1 MPSLPPSWN
10 EPLPAPD
17 SQAASRAK
25 ERQQVLT
32 KPPGS
37 LGQLEH
43 LAIRLAGLQG
53 TEHPSIDP
61 VRIAIF
67 AGDHGVCEEGVS
79 AFPQEVTAQMIANF
93 ASGGAAISVMARH
106 LDASLEVVNLGT
118 VGQVPVLPGVR
129 DERMA
134 PATANLAV
142 TAAMTPAQVGT
153 ALASGDAA
161 AERAATSGCRLFIG
175 GDMGIGNTTSAAALA
190 CALLDLP
197 PETLVG
203 PGTGLNAAGVSHKS
217 AVVSRALKRHGN
229 TTDPLATL
237 ASLGGF
243 EIAALT
249 GAILGCASRGLPV
262 LVDGFIV
269 SVAALVAVRQQPDV
283 GHWLVFAHH
292 SAEPGHAAVLQALD
306 ARPLLD
312 LGMRLGEGS
321 GAAVA
326 VPLLRA
332 ACELHNRMAS
342 FADAGVTD
350 KDQAESRGS

>member
-1 MPSLPPSWN
+1 MPPSWTQQ
-10 EPLPAPD
+10 PPKPD
-17 SQAASRAK
+17 TLRIRQATD
-25 ERQQVLT
+25 RQQALT

-37 LGQLEH
+37 LGRLEQL
-43 LAIRLAGLQG
+43 AVQLAGLQK
-53 TEHPSIDP
+53 TEQPTVDP
-61 VRIAIF
+61 VRITVF

-93 ASGGAAISVMARH
+93 AGGGAAISVLAKQ

-118 VGQVPVLPGVR
+118 VGEVPELPGVR
-129 DERMA
+129 DEQIA

-142 TAAMTPAQVGT
+142 TNAMTEDQVCA

-161 AERAATSGCRLFIG
+161 AERAADAGCRLFIG

-190 CALLDLP
+190 CALLNQS
-197 PETLVG
+197 PESLVG
-203 PGTGLNAAGVSHKS
+203 PGTGLDTAGISRKS
-217 AVVSRALKRHGN
+217 QVVDRALKRHGDN
-229 TTDPLATL
+229 TDPLTVL

-249 GAILGCASRGLPV
+249 GAILGCAARGIPV
-262 LVDGFIV
+262 LVDGYIV
-269 SVAALVAVRQQPDV
+269 SVAALLGVFQQPALRD
-283 GHWLVFAHH
+283 WLLFAHR
-292 SAEPGHAAVLQALD
+292 SAEPGHARVLEALD
-306 ARPLLD
+306 AKPLLD

-332 ACELHNRMAS
+332 ACALHNNMAS
-342 FADAGVTD
+342 FADAGVSN
-350 KDQAESRGS
+350 KDTAS

>member
-1 MPSLPPSWN
+1 MLSLPSCWTQQ
-10 EPLPAPD
+10 LPKPD
-17 SQAASRAK
+17 EHSFQRAA

-37 LGQLEH
+37 LGQLEQ
-43 LAIRLAGLQG
+43 LAIQLAGLQG
-53 TEHPSIDP
+53 KEHPTIDP
-61 VRIAIF
+61 VRITVF

-93 ASGGAAISVMARH
+93 ASGGAAISVMAKH
-106 LDASLEVVNLGT
+106 LGASLEVVNLGT
-118 VGQVPVLPGVR
+118 VGEVSVLPGVR
-129 DERMA
+129 DEQIA

-142 TAAMTPAQVGT
+142 TSAMTETQVCA

-161 AERAATSGCRLFIG
+161 AERAASAGCRLFIG

-190 CALLDLP
+190 CALLEAS
-197 PETLVG
+197 PEALVG
-203 PGTGLNAAGVSHKS
+203 PGTGLDLAGVSHKS

-229 TTDPLATL
+229 NTDPLSVL

-243 EIAALT
+243 EIAALA
-249 GAILGCASRGLPV
+249 GAILGCAARSVPV

-269 SVAALVAVRQQPDV
+269 SVAALVAVRQQPELRN
-283 GHWLVFAHH
+283 WLLFAHR
-292 SAEPGHAAVLQALD
+292 SAEPGHQTVLEALD
-306 ARPLLD
+306 AKPLLD

-332 ACELHNRMAS
+332 ACALHNGMAS
-342 FADAGVTD
+342 FADAGVSDRSPDTGG
-350 KDQAESRGS
+350 E